1 MTSLRAI
8 HRPGLRWIVTPLLL
22 LGLTGLALSR
32 IGAADAANAADAGAA
47 ATARAAASH
56 QGSKPT
62 VVLVHGAWAD
72 SGSWD
77 QVVARLQ
84 RQGYRVVAFPTPLRG
99 LPDDSAYLAAFL
111 QSVGG
116 RIVLV
121 GHSYGGAVITNAAT
135 GNLDVKALVYVDA
148 FLPAQGETI
157 AQLVGAQPGSCVA
170 GDPTQIFDLVP
181 YPGAPR
187 GSGRLCQAERVP
199 VLLRQRPAGPEGGR
213 PGRDPAA
220 GLDGHPRPAVGA
232 TGLGRH
238 PVVGAGR
245 DRRPGHPAGH
255 PAGHGRTGPRPDR
268 HGEGLAPADGLPPRG
283 GDPPHSRRGPQREL
297 TRRRC
302 APPARRT
309 RRPWT
314 QGAA

>member
-8 HRPGLRWIVTPLLL
+8 HRPGLRWVVTPLLL

-32 IGAADAANAADAGAA
+32 IGAADAANAADAGAP

-181 YPGAPR
+181 YPGAPPGAVDAYVKQSVFPSCFANDLPAR
-187 GSGRLCQAERVP
+187 KAA
-199 VLLRQRPAGPEGGR
+199 VLAATQRPAST
-213 PGRDPAA
+213 
-220 GLDGHPRPAVGA
+220 VI
-232 TGLGRH
+232 LGQ
-238 PVVGAGR
+238 PSG
-245 DRRPGHPAGH
+245 
-255 PAGHGRTGPRPDR
+255 
-268 HGEGLAPADGLPPRG
+268 
-283 GDPPHSRRGPQREL
+283 
-297 TRRRC
+297 
-302 APPARRT
+302 PPAWADIPSWALVGTADRVIPPATQLAMAERAHARIVTVKASHLPMVSRPEAVT
-309 RRPWT
+309 RLIL
-314 QGAA
+314 AAARSVS